1 MLVTY
6 DGICS
11 LVEDGVV
18 EGASLENVNAA
29 SLDVRLGDV
38 MWLERTCERGT
49 VDLTAEK
56 AEGPSMFSAPLDDQG
71 KWVLL
76 PGQWALF
83 ETVER
88 FNLRDD
94 LALEFKLRSSMARAG
109 LDHALAG
116 WGDPGW
122 NNATLTL
129 ELRNNCLTHSLQLA
143 PGMRVGQ
150 VVFWLGAPVPEH
162 ASYAKRGRYNGQRGA
177 QGTRGHGQ
185 TAGEKDLE
193 WMKMCIKQQPAPQG

>member
-11 LVEDGVV
+11 FVEDGVV
-18 EGASLENVNAA
+18 EGADLENVNAA

-38 MWLERTCERGT
+38 MRMESIYAPGF
-49 VDLTAEK
+49 VDLAAEQI
-56 AEGPSMFSAPLDDQG
+56 EGPPMCAVPLDADG
-71 KWVLL
+71 RWTL
-76 PGQWALF
+76 PPGHWALF
-83 ETVER
+83 ETAER
-88 FNLRDD
+88 FNLRED

-122 NNATLTL
+122 NDATLTL
-129 ELRNNCLTHSLQLA
+129 ELRNNSRVNSLLLA

-177 QGTRGHGQ
+177 QGTRGHG
-185 TAGEKDLE
+185 
-193 WMKMCIKQQPAPQG
+193 